1 MDSESEPIRELS
13 KLPCPDTKDKGC
25 GSSDAFTVYSDGHGH
40 CFSCGDH
47 YSPRE
52 VTEAGYDV
60 GVPQSLPSDRP
71 PETNK
76 IGRPTVSED
85 VKVLIERGTYRNL
98 PGWGISQATCEA
110 FHYRTLIDRHG
121 DKLHLAEYRDDN
133 GQLVDVKVRNTGP
146 EGTGK
151 DFYWASGKAPK
162 GLLYNAHT
170 LGKGGKKVI
179 IAMGEKD
186 CMTVSQLWGNKF
198 PVVSPSNGETSLVK
212 DLAAYLPQLSR
223 YDQVVI
229 VQDMDEPGLRAGQKA
244 ARILPPGKAYLV
256 KLPHKDANE
265 TLLKGSAEAL
275 INAIHNAAPFRPD
288 GIVDADELDGEL
300 LIPTKWGLSLPWPFL
315 TNWTKGM
322 RPGEVWV
329 NGAGTGIGKSDWAG
343 EIVQHLIKPK
353 KDGGECVPVAVFNYE
368 AGPVRTL
375 KMLVGKL
382 VDKRF
387 NQPPPEG
394 ADGLPNFDG
403 FLYWQPED
411 MERARVYRREQCA
424 KLYINDHKGAVDW
437 ASVKDRLRFLR
448 HEADIQVGFI
458 DPVAALVAQ
467 EDNDVKALDR
477 IFAEAKGLAEEL
489 QITILFNSHLTRPK
503 DGKSHEEGGRV
514 ELRHFRG
521 SGAIT
526 MWASYVFGL
535 ERDTQSDDVHSDTTL
550 RCLKDR
556 EFGDATGYT
565 RHLVYNT
572 LSGRLEESVPVLM
585 EGPEPPPLGVG

>member
-1 MDSESEPIRELS
+1 VERESDSEPIRELS
-13 KLPCPDTKDKGC
+13 KLPCPDTKGKGC

-40 CFSCGDH
+40 CFSCDDH

-52 VTEAGYDV
+52 VAEAGYDT
-60 GVPQSLPSDRP
+60 GEQSLPSDRSL
-71 PETNK
+71 ETKKRTRVPN
-76 IGRPTVSED
+76 D
-85 VKVLIERGTYRNL
+85 VKALIEAGTYRAL
-98 PGWGISQATCEA
+98 PGWKIRQDTCEA
-110 FHYRTLIDRHG
+110 WDYRTLIDTHG
-121 DKLHLAEYRDDN
+121 NKLHLAVYRDEH
-133 GQLVDVKVRNTGP
+133 GQVQDVKVRNTGP

-162 GLLYNAHT
+162 GLVYGAHR
-170 LGKGGKKVI
+170 LGNGGKMLV

-186 CMTVSQLWGNKF
+186 TLTVSQLWGNKF
-198 PVVSPSNGETSLVK
+198 PVISPQAESQIK
-212 DLAAYLPQLSR
+212 DLAKYLPQISR
-223 YDQVVI
+223 YEKVMI
-229 VQDMDEPGLRAGQKA
+229 VQDMDEPGLRAGQKV
-244 ARILPPGKAYLV
+244 ARMLPPGKAHLV
-256 KLPHKDANE
+256 KLPSKDANE
-265 TLLKGSAEAL
+265 TLLKHGEQVL
-275 INAIHNAAPFRPD
+275 ISAIHNATPFRPD

-329 NGAGTGIGKSDWAG
+329 NGAGTGVGKSDWAG
-343 EIVQHLIKPK
+343 EIVQHLIKPVE
-353 KDGGECVPVAVFNYE
+353 DGGECVPVAVFNYE

-394 ADGLPNFDG
+394 PDGLPNFDG

-411 MERARVYRREQCA
+411 MERARVYRRERCA

-437 ASVKDRLRFLR
+437 PSVKDRLRFLR
-448 HEADIQVGFI
+448 HEAGIQAGVV

-489 QITILFNSHLTRPK
+489 QITLLFNSHLTRPK

-521 SGAIT
+521 SGAIV
-526 MWASYVFGL
+526 MWASYVFGE
-535 ERDTQSDDVHSDTTL
+535 ERDTQSDDANGDTTL

-565 RHLVYNT
+565 RNLVYNT
-572 LSGRLEESVPVLM
+572 LTGRLEESIPELM
-585 EGPEPPPLGVG
+585 KGPEPPPLEVPA